1 VFGLALGPGALQDLS
16 TSLQRTQTGNRQVAF
31 VLPHVPPSLAKNP
44 ALDFAFSKFPSQ
56 RR

>member
-1 VFGLALGPGALQDLS
+1 MFGLALGPGALQDLS

-44 ALDFAFSKFPSQ
+44 ALDFAFS
-56 RR
+56 